1 MGILLPLLIHSQ
13 QPSLRSLTIGDEVP
27 DIRLSNI
34 LNYPVSNIQL
44 SSLKNKPVILDFF
57 GTWCGSCIAA
67 LPHLD
72 SLQRKF
78 DTSLQILVVCYEPT
92 AKIRAFLKE
101 NPKAKGLKLPFVTA
115 DSILSNWFPHR
126 AFPHEVWI
134 DGNRKVSAITEARYV
149 NELNLHKWLNGTALS
164 LPLKYE
170 QMKFDES
177 RSFFEKGNGETP
189 PRFLFQSALSGY
201 MTAIGGRTQSESKG
215 IYPGTTRYYY
225 LNHSALSLYRRVIED
240 RLPGNRIILEVKD
253 SAKYVL
259 PENPQDK
266 TAWQQK
272 NLYCYEVTVPDAT
285 PKSQLL
291 QQMLSD
297 LNNNLHLN
305 GRIEQKRIKCRVLIR
320 NEKAPLT
327 NSGLPAEVRVFKN
340 GFSLRNKPV
349 SSLLS
354 HLNNWNIQE
363 RIPPIVLDETNYK
376 GNIDLALQI
385 KDIRDLQA
393 LRAALQPY
401 GLDMTEEERL
411 VEVLVLTE
419 KTP

>member
-1 MGILLPLLIHSQ
+1 MAILLPLLIYSQ

-78 DTSLQILVVCYEPT
+78 DTSVQILVVCYEPT

-134 DGNRKVSAITEARYV
+134 DGNRKVSAITEARHV
-149 NELNLHKWLNGTALS
+149 NEANLRKWFSGIALS
-164 LPLKYE
+164 LPFKYE
-170 QMKFDES
+170 QMKFDAG
-177 RSFFEKGNGETP
+177 RSFFERGNGEIP
-189 PRFLFQSALSGY
+189 PKFLFQSALSGY
-201 MTAIGGRTQSESKG
+201 MTAIGGRTQGESKG

-225 LNHSALSLYRRVIED
+225 LNYSVLALYRRVIED
-240 RLPGNRIILEVKD
+240 RLPGNRIILEVQD
-253 SAKYVL
+253 SARFVL
-259 PENPQDK
+259 PADAKQRTD
-266 TAWQQK
+266 WQQK
-272 NLYCYEVTVPDAT
+272 NLYCYEVTAPDLT
-285 PKSQLL
+285 PKSQLM

-305 GRIEQKRIKCRVLIR
+305 GRIEQKRVKCRILIR
-320 NEKAPLT
+320 NEKVQVA
-327 NSGLPAEVRVFKN
+327 NSGLPAESHVSKN

-349 SSLLS
+349 RTLLS

-385 KDIRDLQA
+385 SDIRDLQA
-393 LRAALQPY
+393 LRAALQPF